1 MLVTAIVLAIIVALL
16 EHFFGIADPWR
27 KIVIIGIAVLFV
39 LGLIQLLIPGFLPL
53 ATRWP

>member
-39 LGLIQLLIPGFLPL
+39 LGLIQLLIPGLLPL